1 MRYRILLVNP
11 WIYDFAAYNF
21 WSRPLGLIRVAE
33 YLSSFNV
40 SLTFIDCT
48 DAYVLSRYGKGKFR
62 KEFVEKPEILRPIPR
77 FYKRY
82 GISVDE
88 FIYRVKS
95 NMPYDLILITSVMSY
110 WYPGVQK
117 VIEVLRDLS
126 RYTPIILGGIYATL
140 YTEHASENSGADAL
154 YVGELNRGFNMLLS
168 TFGFRMRKRQDA
180 LPYYKM
186 DLYNNHPFAPLL
198 TSTGC
203 PYHCSYCASG
213 LLNKGFIRRS
223 VDDILREIIDLYR
236 LGVRDFAFYDD
247 ALLVDAENHIKP
259 ILRELIA
266 KNLYANLHTPN
277 GLHARFI
284 DEELAILM
292 RKANFKTLRLSLETV
307 NPVRQI
313 ESGGKV
319 NNDDLIRAV
328 SNLKKAGFT
337 KENTGVYLM
346 YGLPGQTEEEVIDGV
361 EFLKGLNVRI
371 NLTEFSPIKGTRIW
385 DELVQSGIIP
395 DDIDPLLTN
404 NTVFPLLYG
413 SINPEAIQRIK
424 SEVNMYNNEDTI
436 KVRREISKI

>member
-11 WIYDFAAYNF
+11 WIYDFAAYNL
-21 WSRPLGLIRVAE
+21 WSRPLGLIKVAE
-33 YLSSFNV
+33 YLSPFNV
-40 SLTFIDCT
+40 SLTFVDCT
-48 DAYVLSRYGKGKFR
+48 DACNPSRYGTGKFVR
-62 KEFVEKPEILRPIPR
+62 EIVEKPDILRDIPR
-77 FYKRY
+77 HYKRY
-82 GISVDE
+82 GIGTTD
-88 FIYRVKS
+88 FIDRVKS
-95 NMPYDLILITSVMSY
+95 DMPYDLILITSVMSY

-117 VIEVLRDLS
+117 VIEILRDLL

-140 YTEHASENSGADAL
+140 YTEHASKNSGADAL
-154 YVGELNRGFNMLLS
+154 YVGELNRGFIMLLR
-168 TFGFRMRKRQDA
+168 TFGFRIRKRQDA
-180 LPYYKM
+180 LPYYRM

-223 VDDILREIIDLYR
+223 VDNILREIIDLYG

-259 ILRELIA
+259 LLRELIA
-266 KNLYANLHTPN
+266 KNLDANLHTPN

-292 RKANFKTLRLSLETV
+292 KKANFKTLRLSLETV
-307 NPVRQI
+307 NSLRQI

-319 NNDDLIRAV
+319 NNEDLIRAV

-337 KENTGVYLM
+337 KEHIGVYLM
-346 YGLPGQTEEEVIDGV
+346 YGLPGQTKDEVIEGV
-361 EFLKGLNVRI
+361 EFLKGLGVRI
-371 NLTEFSPIKGTRIW
+371 NLTEFSPIKGTKIW
-385 DELVQSGIIP
+385 DELVSKGIIK

-404 NTVFPLLYG
+404 NSIFPILYSG
-413 SINPEAIQRIK
+413 LNHEDIQRIK
-424 SEVNMYNNEDTI
+424 IEVNMYN
-436 KVRREISKI
+436 SML